1 MRQTRRYSASS
12 REIGTDGGKRQDTSI
27 LDSGKLLAQSFVQ
40 EKRAMSLVELRA
52 AAEAGN
58 IPTADE
64 LVTRARALAPGLRE
78 RAVKAERDRNIA
90 RESVAE
96 YLASGLIHTLCC
108 GASGWCINFGAVTEA
123 G

>member
-1 MRQTRRYSASS
+1 
-12 REIGTDGGKRQDTSI
+12 
-27 LDSGKLLAQSFVQ
+27 
-40 EKRAMSLVELRA
+40 MSLVELRA

-123 G
+123 EWPKRKDTAGQLKLDCSRKSAFDHTQYGL